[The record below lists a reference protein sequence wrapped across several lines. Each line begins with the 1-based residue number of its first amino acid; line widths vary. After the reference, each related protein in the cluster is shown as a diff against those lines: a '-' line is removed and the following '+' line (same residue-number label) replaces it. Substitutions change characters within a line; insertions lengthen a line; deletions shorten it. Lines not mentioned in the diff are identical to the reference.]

1 MPKASKARKKTT
13 KIGTVQQRPSQ
24 SAVGAAQ
31 SSTQASVV
39 PQATVS
45 PAARSRLASRGVA
58 GPQSLVFPAMV
69 ALGCWGMAFTLAY
82 FYSDPNRFLFAGMA
96 ALMGVFWTYS
106 LYMRYMRL
114 RKIRETK

>member
-1 MPKASKARKKTT
+1 MPKASKARKKAT
-13 KIGTVQQRPSQ
+13 KIGTVQQRSPQ
-24 SAVGAAQ
+24 PVASASAQDSTVGQAA
-31 SSTQASVV
+31 
-39 PQATVS
+39 VS
-45 PAARSRLASRGVA
+45 PAARSRLASQRVA

-106 LYMRYMRL
+106 LYTRYMRL
-114 RKIRETK
+114 RKMRETK